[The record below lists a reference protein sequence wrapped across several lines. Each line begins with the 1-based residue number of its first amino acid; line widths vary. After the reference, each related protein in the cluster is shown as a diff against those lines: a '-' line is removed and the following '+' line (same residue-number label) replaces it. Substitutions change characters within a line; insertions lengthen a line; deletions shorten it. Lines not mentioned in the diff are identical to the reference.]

1 MEFDLRFTQFPY
13 VMWGIQNYLKAI
25 EESINYHQQQYPIR
39 IKNELNKKGY
49 KYDDPE
55 VDGVFQEINAMVDHI
70 FPRTF
75 RNSFIVAVWATFESL
90 IEKPGNIPEAETEA
104 IVNYLSKRNE
114 MKLKFSDFRGSF
126 IKKVKKYFIY
136 VSEVTGFNL
145 NLPQEKWR
153 KIEMLYALRNAIV
166 HGGGILDNLEPKIK
180 NKLLKWG
187 KQTGKFEIIWGEIV
201 LAKESLEESY
211 SLVNEIGLELI
222 EKVKSSF

>member
-1 MEFDLRFTQFPY
+1 MRIDLRFTQFPY
-13 VMWGIQNYLKAI
+13 VMWGLENYLKAL
-25 EESINYHQQQYPIR
+25 EKSVNYHQQQYPIR

-55 VDGVFQEINAMVDHI
+55 VDIAFQEINAMVDNI

-75 RNSFIVAVWATFESL
+75 RNSFIVALWAAFESL
-90 IEKPGNIPEAETEA
+90 IEKPDSIPDAKSEA

-114 MKLKFSDFRGSF
+114 MKLKFSDFSGRF
-126 IKKVKKYFIY
+126 VEKVKKYFIY
-136 VSEVTGFNL
+136 VSEVTGINL

-153 KIEMLYALRNAIV
+153 KIEILYALRNAIV
-166 HGGGILDNLEPKIK
+166 HGGSILDNLKPNIK
-180 NKLLKWG
+180 NKLQEWG
-187 KQTGKFEIIWGEIV
+187 KQPGKFEIIWGEII
-201 LAKESLEESY
+201 LTKESLEESY